1 MAKTSCIARS
11 PLDPA
16 TTRVGSGFGDRA
28 GRTSG
33 ATTFHAGLDFV
44 GKVGDPVRAIMAGQV
59 ARVARNEEKS
69 GFNGYGNAVVIFH
82 PDLNLY
88 SFYAHLSR
96 LGVANGQMVLPGQV
110 IGAVGNTTNGK
121 FPGMGAHL
129 HMEIRRPKP
138 DGSMP
143 FPGAYRVYNL
153 DPAAVLDSVG
163 VKITPTRYVRETC
176 VIA

>member
-1 MAKTSCIARS
+1 MRCLAKS
-11 PLDPA
+11 PLNPL
-16 TTRVGSGFGDRA
+16 TTRVGSGYGDRP

-44 GKVGDPVRAIMAGQV
+44 GKIGDPVRSIMYGQI
-59 ARVARNEEKS
+59 ARIARNDVPS
-69 GFNGYGNAVVIFH
+69 GFSGYGNAVVVYH
-82 PDLNLY
+82 PELGLY

-96 LGVANGQMVLPGQV
+96 VNVVPGQMVAPGQI

-143 FPGAYRVYNL
+143 FPGGYRVFNL
-153 DPAAVLDSVG
+153 DPAIVLDSVG
-163 VKITPTRYVRETC
+163 VKITPSRYVKETC
-176 VIA
+176 LIA